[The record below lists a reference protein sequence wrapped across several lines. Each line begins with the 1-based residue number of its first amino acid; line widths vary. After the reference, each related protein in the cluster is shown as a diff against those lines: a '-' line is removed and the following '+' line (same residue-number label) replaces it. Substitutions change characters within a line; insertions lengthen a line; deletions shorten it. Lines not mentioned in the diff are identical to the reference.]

1 MRRSEDM
8 VLSPVQTI
16 EDRRGARRR
25 QYASTSGRL
34 RRLITRTAGGFVT
47 GRGWLGIALAV
58 LLLCGGALAWVRFE
72 GDAPSV
78 EGPASLLIGSTGSV
92 AFDIGDLG
100 SGLREILISIQ
111 QADGETVVFERSFP
125 GDLRTGG
132 NTPGVPERFEIE
144 IDPKALG
151 LGHGDASLKVTARDW
166 SWRNSFRGNETQH
179 QVPLTIDLQK
189 PRIQVASGLTY
200 VSRGGSGAVSYSV
213 NEETM
218 RDGVMV
224 GENFYR
230 GFLAPGADVS
240 SGRRFA
246 LFAVPTDAPKGAK
259 IVVVAEDRAGNVAN
273 ASWPVVLKERLLPDA
288 NITLPDRFLETKVRN
303 LADAENIPQDDLIR
317 AFDQINTQL
326 RAANEAKIREIVA
339 NPSES
344 KLWNGAFGQL
354 RNSKVTSKFA
364 EQRSYFV
371 NGKKISKAT
380 HFGYDLA
387 STSGAPIEASNSG
400 VVIFVDDLGIYGNCV
415 IIDHGMDLFSLYA
428 HLSSMSVSVGDR
440 VEKNDTLGLS
450 GATGLAGGDH
460 LHFAILLGGTYVEPL
475 EWWDP
480 VWVKTHVD
488 AHLTTTTR

>member
-1 MRRSEDM
+1 
-8 VLSPVQTI
+8 
-16 EDRRGARRR
+16 
-25 QYASTSGRL
+25 
-34 RRLITRTAGGFVT
+34 VT
-47 GRGWLGIALAV
+47 GRGWLGISFAV
-58 LLLCGGALAWVRFE
+58 LLLGGGALAWIRFE
-72 GDAPSV
+72 GNPPTV
-78 EGPASLLIGSTGSV
+78 EGPTSLLIGSSRSV

-100 SGLREILISIQ
+100 SGLREIRISVQ
-111 QADGETVVFERSFP
+111 QADGEIVAFERSFP

-132 NTPGVPERFEIE
+132 HAPGIPERIEIE

-151 LGHGDASLKVTARDW
+151 LVHGDASLTVTARDW

-179 QVPLTIDLQK
+179 QIPLKIDLEK

-200 VSRGGSGAVSYSV
+200 VSRGGSGSVSYSI
-213 NEETM
+213 NEEATH
-218 RDGVMV
+218 DGVMV
-224 GENFYR
+224 GANFYR
-230 GFLAPGADVS
+230 GFPAPGEDAA

-246 LFAVPTDAPKGAK
+246 LFAIPTDSPQEPK

-273 ASWPVVLKERLLPDA
+273 TSWPVVLKERVLPEA
-288 NITLPDRFLETKVRN
+288 NITLPDRFLKTKVRN
-303 LADAENIPQDDLIR
+303 LADAAGIPQDDLIR
-317 AFDQINTQL
+317 AFDQINTEL

-339 NPSES
+339 NPSGS
-344 KLWNGAFGQL
+344 KLWNGAFTQL
-354 RNSKVTSKFA
+354 RNSKVTSRFA

-371 NGKKISKAT
+371 GGQKISEAT

-387 STSGAPIEASNSG
+387 STAGAPIEASNSG
-400 VVIFVDDLGIYGNCV
+400 LVIFADDIGIYGNCV

-480 VWVKTHVD
+480 SWVKTHVD
-488 AHLTTTTR
+488 AHLATSAR

>member
-1 MRRSEDM
+1 M
-8 VLSPVQTI
+8 
-16 EDRRGARRR
+16 
-25 QYASTSGRL
+25 
-34 RRLITRTAGGFVT
+34 T

-58 LLLCGGALAWVRFE
+58 LLLGGGAFAWVRFE
-72 GDAPSV
+72 GVAPSV

-100 SGLREILISIQ
+100 SGLREIRISVQ
-111 QADGETVVFERSFP
+111 QANGENVAFERSFP
-125 GDLRTGG
+125 GDWRTGSRS
-132 NTPGVPERFEIE
+132 PGTPERFEIE
-144 IDPKALG
+144 IEPKALG
-151 LGHGDASLKVTARDW
+151 LVHGDASLTVIARDW
-166 SWRNSFRGNETQH
+166 SWRNGFRGNETRQ
-179 QVPLTIDLQK
+179 QIPLKIDLAK
-189 PRIQVASGLTY
+189 PQIQVASGLTY
-200 VSRGGSGAVSYSV
+200 VSRGGSGSVSYSI
-213 NEETM
+213 NEETT

-230 GFLAPGADVS
+230 GFAAPNADAS
-240 SGRRFA
+240 SKRRFA
-246 LFAVPTDAPKGAK
+246 LFAVPTDAPKGSS

-273 ASWPVVLKERLLPDA
+273 ANWSVVLKERVLPDA
-288 NITLPDRFLETKVRN
+288 NITLPERFLETKVRN
-303 LADAENIPQDDLIR
+303 LAEAAGIPQDDLIR
-317 AFDQINTQL
+317 AFDQINTEL

-344 KLWNGAFGQL
+344 RLWNGSFSQL

-371 NGKKISKAT
+371 DGQQISKST

-387 STSGAPIEASNSG
+387 STAGAPIEASNSG
-400 VVIFVDDLGIYGNCV
+400 LVIFADDLGIYGNCV

-440 VEKNDTLGLS
+440 VEKNGTLGLS

-480 VWVKTHVD
+480 LWVKTHID
-488 AHLTTTTR
+488 AQLATPTH

>member
-1 MRRSEDM
+1 
-8 VLSPVQTI
+8 
-16 EDRRGARRR
+16 
-25 QYASTSGRL
+25 
-34 RRLITRTAGGFVT
+34 VT

-58 LLLCGGALAWVRFE
+58 LLLVGGAFAWVRFE
-72 GDAPSV
+72 SKAPSV
-78 EGPASLLIGSTGSV
+78 EGPASLLIGSLGSV

-100 SGLREILISIQ
+100 SGLREVLISVQ
-111 QADGETVVFERSFP
+111 QADGETVLFERSFP

-132 NTPGVPERFEIE
+132 SAPGIPERFEIE
-144 IDPKALG
+144 IDPKTLG
-151 LGHGDASLKVTARDW
+151 LAHGDASLTVTARDW
-166 SWRNSFRGNETQH
+166 SWRNSFRGNETRH
-179 QVPLTIDLQK
+179 EIPLKIDLK
-189 PRIQVASGLTY
+189 NPRIQVASGLTY
-200 VSRGGSGAVSYSV
+200 VSRGGSGSVSYAI
-213 NEETM
+213 NEETA

-224 GENFYR
+224 GANFYR
-230 GFLAPGADVS
+230 GFAAPGAAAS

-246 LFAVPTDAPKGAK
+246 LFAIPTDAPKGAR
-259 IVVVAEDRAGNVAN
+259 IAVVAEDRAGNVAT
-273 ASWPVVLKERLLPDA
+273 ASWSVVLKERVLPNA

-303 LADAENIPQDDLIR
+303 LANTANIPQDDLVR
-317 AFDQINTQL
+317 AFDQINTEL
-326 RAANEAKIREIVA
+326 RATNEAKIREIVA

-344 KLWNGAFGQL
+344 KLWNGAFTQL

-387 STSGAPIEASNSG
+387 STAGAPIEASNSG
-400 VVIFVDDLGIYGNCV
+400 LVIFADDLGIYGNCV

-480 VWVKTHVD
+480 LWVKTHID
-488 AHLTTTTR
+488 AHLTTPTR

>member
-1 MRRSEDM
+1 MAAS
-8 VLSPVQTI
+8 I
-16 EDRRGARRR
+16 RGPSGKLR
-25 QYASTSGRL
+25 Q
-34 RRLITRTAGGFVT
+34 LITRTAGGFVT
-47 GRGWLGIALAV
+47 GRGWLGIAFAV
-58 LLLCGGALAWVRFE
+58 LLLVGSALAWVRFE

-78 EGPASLLIGSTGSV
+78 EGPASLLIGSSGSV

-100 SGLREILISIQ
+100 SGLREILISVQ

-132 NTPGVPERFEIE
+132 DAAGTPVRIEIE

-151 LGHGDASLKVTARDW
+151 LVHGDASLTVTARDW
-166 SWRNSFRGNETQH
+166 SWRNSFSGNETQH
-179 QVPLTIDLQK
+179 QIPLKIDLEK

-200 VSRGGSGAVSYSV
+200 VSRGGSGSVSSSID
-213 NEETM
+213 EETT

-224 GENFYR
+224 GANFYR
-230 GFLAPGADVS
+230 GFPAPGEDAS

-246 LFAVPTDAPKGAK
+246 LFAVPTDSPREPQ

-273 ASWPVVLKERLLPDA
+273 TGWPVVLKERVLPEA
-288 NITLPDRFLETKVRN
+288 NITLPDRFLKVKVRN
-303 LADAENIPQDDLIR
+303 LAGAAGIPQDDLLR
-317 AFDQINTQL
+317 AFNQINTQL
-326 RAANEAKIREIVA
+326 RSANEAKIREIVA
-339 NPSES
+339 NPSGS
-344 KLWNGAFGQL
+344 KLWNGAFTQL

-371 NGKKISKAT
+371 DGQKISEAT

-387 STSGAPIEASNSG
+387 STAGASIQASKSG
-400 VVIFVDDLGIYGNCV
+400 VVIFADDIGIYGNCV

-428 HLSSMSVSVGDR
+428 HLSSMSVSAGDR
-440 VEKNDTLGLS
+440 VEKNDTLGFS

-480 VWVKTHVD
+480 LWVKTHVD
-488 AHLTTTTR
+488 VHLATPAR

>member
-1 MRRSEDM
+1 M
-8 VLSPVQTI
+8 
-16 EDRRGARRR
+16 
-25 QYASTSGRL
+25 
-34 RRLITRTAGGFVT
+34 T
-47 GRGWLGIALAV
+47 GRGWLGFLIAV
-58 LLLCGGALAWVRFE
+58 LLLGGGVFAWIRFE
-72 GDAPSV
+72 GKAPTV
-78 EGPASLLIGSTGSV
+78 EGPASLLIGSSSNV

-100 SGLREILISIQ
+100 SGLREIRISVQ
-111 QADGETVVFERSFP
+111 QADGETVAFERSFP

-132 NTPGVPERFEIE
+132 NAPGTSERIEIE

-151 LGHGDASLKVTARDW
+151 LVHGDASLTVTARDW
-166 SWRNSFRGNETQH
+166 SWRNSFRGNETQL
-179 QVPLTIDLQK
+179 QIPLKIDLEK

-200 VSRGGSGAVSYSV
+200 VSRGGSGSVSYSI
-213 NEETM
+213 NEETA

-224 GENFYR
+224 GANFYR
-230 GFLAPGADVS
+230 GFPAPGGDAS
-240 SGRRFA
+240 SGQRFA
-246 LFAVPTDAPKGAK
+246 LFAVPTDSPREPK
-259 IVVVAEDRAGNVAN
+259 IVVVAEDQAGNVAN
-273 ASWPVVLKERLLPDA
+273 SNWPVVLKERVLPEA

-303 LADAENIPQDDLIR
+303 LADAAGIPQDDLPR
-317 AFDQINTQL
+317 AFDRINTEL

-339 NPSES
+339 KPSES
-344 KLWNGAFGQL
+344 KLWKGAFTQL

-371 NGKKISKAT
+371 GGKKISKAT

-387 STSGAPIEASNSG
+387 STAGAPIEASNSG
-400 VVIFVDDLGIYGNCV
+400 LVIFAGDIGIYGNCV

-428 HLSSMSVSVGDR
+428 HLSSISVSMGDR

-480 VWVKTHVD
+480 LWVKTHVD
-488 AHLTTTTR
+488 AHLAAPTR